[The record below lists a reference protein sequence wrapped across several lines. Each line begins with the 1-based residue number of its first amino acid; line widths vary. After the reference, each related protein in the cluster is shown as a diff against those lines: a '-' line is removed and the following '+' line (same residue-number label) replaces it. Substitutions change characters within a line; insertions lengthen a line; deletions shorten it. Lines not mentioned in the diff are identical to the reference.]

1 MSSNEKRTYDYHL
14 PECVIRRPRTR
25 IVCTLGPATDQVEI
39 MCDLIGAGMSV
50 ARLNLS
56 HGDAESHRN
65 YVKNVRTASEITG
78 SPIGV
83 LADLPGPK
91 YRTGDID
98 ARTIQLEPDAP
109 FTLTASAVS
118 TTAERTT
125 VWPPGLHEDVEVGA
139 RVLIDEGAI
148 ELIVERV
155 EGVDIHCRVTSPGAL
170 ESRKAVT
177 TPGITSTLDYLTS
190 ETVAALEFAK
200 ENDVEFI
207 GLSYVRNSQDLEQ
220 VKECLNDS
228 PYPHQLIAKIE
239 VAEGVENLNSIL
251 EQVDGV
257 MVARGDLGVELPI
270 EDVPGIQRRIIREA
284 NDAGKVV
291 ITATQMLESM
301 IDSPHPTRAEASD
314 VHNAV
319 RDGSDAIMLSGET
332 SIGMY
337 PVKTVE
343 YMAQIA
349 RRAEEELDYSAL
361 LERRREARELSGQ
374 SLDEAI
380 AYGAVRTARAVGAS
394 VILAFTESGSTA
406 ARVASYRPSTPLIAM
421 MRDETAGPR
430 LTLRWG
436 LITLYAPEFSL
447 LQQMFPE
454 GSRAAKETGFAQDG
468 DLAVAVAGIPI
479 GVPGN
484 TNLLRVIKIPEPVG
498 PYSAGV

>member
-1 MSSNEKRTYDYHL
+1 
-14 PECVIRRPRTR
+14 
-25 IVCTLGPATDQVEI
+25 
-39 MCDLIGAGMSV
+39 MCDLIRAGMSV

-56 HGDAESHRN
+56 HGDSESHRN
-65 YVKNVRTASEITG
+65 YVKDVRAAAEITG
-78 SPIGV
+78 APIGI

-91 YRTGDID
+91 YRSGDVD
-98 ARTIQLEPDAP
+98 EGTIQLERGARL
-109 FTLTASAVS
+109 TLTASTVKNHRRSHHRLAARNPPRCFGRFSNPDRRGRHRVS
-118 TTAERTT
+118 GRTCRRCRRSL
-125 VWPPGLHEDVEVGA
+125 PGDVTRRAG
-139 RVLIDEGAI
+139 I
-148 ELIVERV
+148 
-155 EGVDIHCRVTSPGAL
+155 SQ
-170 ESRKAVT
+170 SRNDA
-177 TPGITSTLDYLTS
+177 GITSTLDYLTN
-190 ETVAALEFAK
+190 ETRSALEFVK
-200 ENDVEFI
+200 ENDVEFV
-207 GLSYVRNSQDLEQ
+207 GLSYVRNSIDLEQ
-220 VKECLNDS
+220 VKGCLKDS
-228 PYPHQLIAKIE
+228 TYPHQLIAKIE
-239 VAEGVENLNSIL
+239 VAEGVNNLKSIL
-251 EQVDGV
+251 DQVDGL

-270 EDVPGIQRRIIREA
+270 EDVPGIQRRMIREA

-301 IDSPHPTRAEASD
+301 IESSQPTRAEASD

-332 SIGMY
+332 SIGKY
-337 PVKTVE
+337 PVRTVE

-349 RRAEEELDYSAL
+349 RRAEEELDYSGL
-361 LERRREARELSGQ
+361 LERRREAREASGQ

-406 ARVASYRPSTPLIAM
+406 ARVASYRPSTPLVAM
-421 MRDETAGPR
+421 LRDETAGSR

-454 GSRAAKETGFAQDG
+454 GSRAAKETGFASDG

-484 TNLLRVIKIPEPVG
+484 TNLLRVIRIPEPVT
-498 PYSAGV
+498 PLSPGV

>member
-1 MSSNEKRTYDYHL
+1 MSSSNTHKYDYHL

-39 MCDLIGAGMSV
+39 MCDLIRAGMSV

-56 HGDAESHRN
+56 HGDSESHRN

-78 SPIGV
+78 APIGI

-91 YRTGDID
+91 YRGGDV
-98 ARTIQLEPDAP
+98 LEGSIHLERGAA
-109 FTLTASAVS
+109 FTLTALNVR
-118 TTAERTT
+118 TTAARTT
-125 VWPPGLHEDVEVGA
+125 VWPPGIHEDVVVGT

-148 ELIVERV
+148 ELVVKRV
-155 EGVDIHCRVTSPGAL
+155 DGVDVHCRVVSPGDI

-190 ETVAALEFAK
+190 ETKSALEFVK
-200 ENDVEFI
+200 ENEIEFI
-207 GLSYVRNSQDLEQ
+207 GLSYVRNSLDLQQ
-220 VKECLNDS
+220 VKDCLNDS
-228 PYPHQLIAKIE
+228 SYPHQLIAKIE
-239 VAEGVENLNSIL
+239 VAEGVENLKSIL

-270 EDVPGIQRRIIREA
+270 EDVPGIQRRMIREA

-301 IDSPHPTRAEASD
+301 IDSPQPTRAEASD

-332 SIGMY
+332 SIGKY

-349 RRAEEELDYSAL
+349 RRAEEELDYSGL

-421 MRDETAGPR
+421 LRDETAGPR

-436 LITLYAPEFSL
+436 LITLYAPEFSR

-454 GSRAAKETGFAQDG
+454 GSRAAKETGFAMDG
-468 DLAVAVAGIPI
+468 DLVVAVAGIPI

-484 TNLLRVIKIPEPVG
+484 TNLLRVIRIPEPIT
-498 PYSAGV
+498 P

>member
-1 MSSNEKRTYDYHL
+1 MSNNNKRKYDYHL
-14 PECVIRRPRTR
+14 PECLIRRPRTR

-39 MCDLIGAGMSV
+39 MCDLIEAGMSV

-56 HGDAESHRN
+56 HGSVESHRD
-65 YVKNVRTASEITG
+65 YVRDVRTASGITG
-78 SPIGV
+78 APIGI

-91 YRTGDID
+91 YRTGDVAD
-98 ARTIQLEPDAP
+98 GTVNLEEGAA
-109 FTLTASAVS
+109 FTLTASNVR
-118 TTAERTT
+118 TGPDRTT
-125 VWPPGLHEDVEVGA
+125 VWPPGLHDDVTMGA

-155 EGVDIHCRVTSPGAL
+155 DGVDIHCRVTSPGAL

-190 ETVAALEFAK
+190 ETKSALDFVK
-200 ENDVEFI
+200 ENDIEFV

-220 VKECLNDS
+220 VKACLKDS
-228 PYPHQLIAKIE
+228 SYPHQLIAKIE
-239 VAEGVENLNSIL
+239 VAEGVENLKSIL

-301 IDSPHPTRAEASD
+301 IDSPQPTRAEASD

-332 SIGMY
+332 SIGSY
-337 PVKTVE
+337 PVRTVE

-349 RRAEEELDYSAL
+349 RRAEEELDYSGL

-380 AYGAVRTARAVGAS
+380 SYGAVRTARAVGAS

-484 TNLLRVIKIPEPVG
+484 TNLLRVIRIPEPVT
-498 PYSAGV
+498 P